1 MYAKL
6 ALRNVRRTA
15 RDYLIYV
22 VTLVLS
28 VGMFYGFFSLVS
40 PYYNATLPVPIHLD
54 VLKKMMR
61 IAVPL
66 VGLFVVFLMSYV
78 NSYMLRRK
86 QKEFAIET
94 IIGMEQKTVAFLFFL
109 ETSVMGAVAILLGV
123 LLGMLLSQIISVIVV
138 QSFGENYY
146 LHLSLFP
153 DTFLGTVI
161 FFGAIVLLLGIKNLF
176 AVRKLK
182 IIQMLQNSQKGV
194 ENIPLT
200 RQVGKWVTVCTA
212 VSTVILGMMATLSC
226 LVLPYPAALFRV
238 LFLIFLAVGFLVSA
252 VFFFLANRKKRDG
265 SGPLMALTILGAA
278 EGIALLVLSPFFE
291 SLVRQRIAIQAY
303 LTMPPIFALF
313 LLVFSLIAFFSNLTW
328 WLSKMIRKPSA
339 RYYRNLFWLGQIKSR
354 MGTSA
359 RTMGVISCI
368 LTAALVLFSYLPVL
382 ALRIQSYQ
390 LALSVY
396 DVQVGTMYRAE
407 ESLLPTGTLDYDAI
421 TDYLKQGGYSVTGK
435 AQGELY
441 FLTKEDIGSGQ
452 KKIPFLAVSLSDYNE
467 LRALSGLEPVVLPND
482 TFGVSWNREAVE
494 TEMQEID
501 RNIRQIQVNDIILHK
516 AQDADF
522 QDSIGINLFTSRTK
536 AVYVLPDSAISD
548 LRIATTFYSA
558 NTDKPLTYEFAKQKL
573 GNFPPES
580 AFIRLNTL
588 QSNEGISNMLLLSL
602 IGTYA
607 ALVLLVSSFTMLSI
621 QQLTD
626 AIEQKHRFDI
636 IRKLGVERKEC
647 QKTARRQMYFWFG
660 LPVLTAIV
668 GSIGVFSYLLWSNYN
683 EIIAYVLPSQIG
695 IILTLS
701 YISFIIVF
709 GCYFVSTYY
718 LFQRNIE
725 KH

>member
-1 MYAKL
+1 
-6 ALRNVRRTA
+6 
-15 RDYLIYV
+15 
-22 VTLVLS
+22 
-28 VGMFYGFFSLVS
+28 
-40 PYYNATLPVPIHLD
+40 
-54 VLKKMMR
+54 
-61 IAVPL
+61 
-66 VGLFVVFLMSYV
+66 
-78 NSYMLRRK
+78 MLRRK

-109 ETSVMGAVAILLGV
+109 ETSVMGATAILLGV

-138 QSFGENYY
+138 QSFGENYH
-146 LHLSLFP
+146 LHLFLFP

-200 RQVGKWVTVCTA
+200 RQVGKWVVICTA
-212 VSTVILGMMATLSC
+212 VSTVILGMMAALSC
-226 LVLPYPAALFRV
+226 LVLHYPAALFRV
-238 LFLIFLAVGFLVSA
+238 LFLTFLAAGFLVSA
-252 VFFFLANRKKRDG
+252 VFFFLAGRKKRDG
-265 SGPLMALTILGAA
+265 SGPLMALTIFGAA
-278 EGIALLVLSPFFE
+278 EGIALLVLSPLFD

-303 LTMPPIFALF
+303 LTMPPVFALL

-354 MGTSA
+354 MGTSSK
-359 RTMGVISCI
+359 TMGVISCV

-421 TDYLKQGGYSVTGK
+421 TEYLEQGGYSVTGK

-441 FLTKEDIGSGQ
+441 FLANEDIGSGQ

-467 LRALSGLEPVVLPND
+467 LRVLSDLEPAVLPND
-482 TFGVSWNREAVE
+482 TFGVSWNREATE
-494 TEMQEID
+494 TEMQEMD
-501 RNIRQIQVNDIILHK
+501 QNIRQIQVNDIVLHK

-536 AVYVLPDSAISD
+536 AVYVLPDTVISD

-558 NTDKPLTYEFAKQKL
+558 NTDKPLTYEFAKQFEENMGTYQREL

-607 ALVLLVSSFTMLSI
+607 ALVLLVSSFTMLSV

-660 LPVLTAIV
+660 LPVLMAIV
-668 GSIGVFSYLLWSNYN
+668 GSIGVFFYLLWSNYN

>member
-1 MYAKL
+1 M
-6 ALRNVRRTA
+6 V
-15 RDYLIYV
+15 
-22 VTLVLS
+22 
-28 VGMFYGFFSLVS
+28 
-40 PYYNATLPVPIHLD
+40 
-54 VLKKMMR
+54 
-61 IAVPL
+61 
-66 VGLFVVFLMSYV
+66 
-78 NSYMLRRK
+78 
-86 QKEFAIET
+86 
-94 IIGMEQKTVAFLFFL
+94 
-109 ETSVMGAVAILLGV
+109 
-123 LLGMLLSQIISVIVV
+123 
-138 QSFGENYY
+138 
-146 LHLSLFP
+146 
-153 DTFLGTVI
+153 
-161 FFGAIVLLLGIKNLF
+161 
-176 AVRKLK
+176 
-182 IIQMLQNSQKGV
+182 
-194 ENIPLT
+194 
-200 RQVGKWVTVCTA
+200 VCTA
-212 VSTVILGMMATLSC
+212 VSTVILGMMAALSC
-226 LVLPYPAALFRV
+226 LVLHYPAALFRV
-238 LFLIFLAVGFLVSA
+238 LFLTFLAAGFLVSA
-252 VFFFLANRKKRDG
+252 VFFFLAGRKKRDG
-265 SGPLMALTILGAA
+265 SGPLMALTIFGAA
-278 EGIALLVLSPFFE
+278 EGIALLVLSPLFD

-303 LTMPPIFALF
+303 LTMPPVFALL

-354 MGTSA
+354 MGTSSK
-359 RTMGVISCI
+359 TMGVISCV

-421 TDYLKQGGYSVTGK
+421 TEYLEQGGYSVTGK

-441 FLTKEDIGSGQ
+441 FLANEDIGNGQ

-467 LRALSGLEPVVLPND
+467 LRALSGLEPAVLPND

-501 RNIRQIQVNDIILHK
+501 RNIRQIQVNGIVLNK

-536 AVYVLPDSAISD
+536 AVYVLPDVAISD

-558 NTDKPLTYEFAKQKL
+558 NTDKPLTYEFAKQFEENMGTYQREL

-607 ALVLLVSSFTMLSI
+607 ALVLLVSSFTMLSV

-660 LPVLTAIV
+660 LPVLMAIV

>member
-1 MYAKL
+1 MMYAKL

-109 ETSVMGAVAILLGV
+109 ETSVMGAAAILLGV

-138 QSFGENYY
+138 QSFGENYH

-200 RQVGKWVTVCTA
+200 RQVGKWVVVCTA
-212 VSTVILGMMATLSC
+212 VSTVILGMMAALSC
-226 LVLPYPAALFRV
+226 LVLHYPAAL
-238 LFLIFLAVGFLVSA
+238 L
-252 VFFFLANRKKRDG
+252 
-265 SGPLMALTILGAA
+265 
-278 EGIALLVLSPFFE
+278 
-291 SLVRQRIAIQAY
+291 AIQAY
-303 LTMPPIFALF
+303 LTMPPVFALL

-354 MGTSA
+354 MGTSSK
-359 RTMGVISCI
+359 TMGVISCV

-421 TDYLKQGGYSVTGK
+421 TEYLEQGGYFVTGK

-441 FLTKEDIGSGQ
+441 FLENEDIGSGQ

-467 LRALSGLEPVVLPND
+467 LRALSGLEPAVLPDD

-501 RNIRQIQVNDIILHK
+501 RNIRQIQVNGIVLNK

-536 AVYVLPDSAISD
+536 AVYVLPDAAISD

-558 NTDKPLTYEFAKQKL
+558 NTDKPLTYEFAKQFEENMGTYQREL

-607 ALVLLVSSFTMLSI
+607 ALVLLVSSFTMLSV

>member
-1 MYAKL
+1 MPG
-6 ALRNVRRTA
+6 
-15 RDYLIYV
+15 V
-22 VTLVLS
+22 VA
-28 VGMFYGFFSLVS
+28 GDYGF
-40 PYYNATLPVPIHLD
+40 A
-54 VLKKMMR
+54 
-61 IAVPL
+61 
-66 VGLFVVFLMSYV
+66 
-78 NSYMLRRK
+78 
-86 QKEFAIET
+86 
-94 IIGMEQKTVAFLFFL
+94 
-109 ETSVMGAVAILLGV
+109 
-123 LLGMLLSQIISVIVV
+123 VV
-138 QSFGENYY
+138 Q
-146 LHLSLFP
+146 
-153 DTFLGTVI
+153 
-161 FFGAIVLLLGIKNLF
+161 
-176 AVRKLK
+176 
-182 IIQMLQNSQKGV
+182 GV
-194 ENIPLT
+194 
-200 RQVGKWVTVCTA
+200 
-212 VSTVILGMMATLSC
+212 
-226 LVLPYPAALFRV
+226 
-238 LFLIFLAVGFLVSA
+238 
-252 VFFFLANRKKRDG
+252 
-265 SGPLMALTILGAA
+265 SG
-278 EGIALLVLSPFFE
+278 VH
-291 SLVRQRIAIQAY
+291 
-303 LTMPPIFALF
+303 
-313 LLVFSLIAFFSNLTW
+313 
-328 WLSKMIRKPSA
+328 
-339 RYYRNLFWLGQIKSR
+339 
-354 MGTSA
+354 
-359 RTMGVISCI
+359 
-368 LTAALVLFSYLPVL
+368 
-382 ALRIQSYQ
+382 
-390 LALSVY
+390 
-396 DVQVGTMYRAE
+396 
-407 ESLLPTGTLDYDAI
+407 LLPEYF
-421 TDYLKQGGYSVTGK
+421 VTGK

-441 FLTKEDIGSGQ
+441 FLENEDIGSGQ

-467 LRALSGLEPVVLPND
+467 LRALSGLEPAVLPDD

-501 RNIRQIQVNDIILHK
+501 RNIRQIQVNGIVLNK

-536 AVYVLPDSAISD
+536 AVYVLPDAAISD

-558 NTDKPLTYEFAKQKL
+558 NTDKPLTYEFAKQFEENMGTYQREL

-607 ALVLLVSSFTMLSI
+607 ALVLLVSSFTMLSV